1 MYEDSSGVNLM
12 TEDRTAVMEYSRP
25 VIKWFGYV
33 TINLYV
39 IIERKEG
46 VAWRGVA
53 VFHTPCRAACHALR
67 SVRCNI
73 VKIVLKMEH
82 TSILRAEKGGRSQLS
97 CSEGRSGANAV
108 TEDRTA
114 VME

>member
-1 MYEDSSGVNLM
+1 M

-25 VIKWFGYV
+25 VTKWFGYV

-53 VFHTPCRAACHALR
+53 VLYTPCRAACHALR
-67 SVRCNI
+67 SVQK

-82 TSILRAEKGGRSQLS
+82 TSISGQKKEISVACKILTR
-97 CSEGRSGANAV
+97 RSGAACPATRSV
-108 TEDRTA
+108 CLISLLRPL
-114 VME
+114 

>member
-12 TEDRTAVMEYSRP
+12 TEDRTAVMEYSGP
-25 VIKWFGYV
+25 VNKWFGYV

-53 VFHTPCRAACHALR
+53 VFCTPCRAACHAL
-67 SVRCNI
+67 SVFSI

-82 TSILRAEKGGRSQLS
+82 TSILRAEKGDKCG
-97 CSEGRSGANAV
+97 V
-108 TEDRTA
+108 
-114 VME
+114 